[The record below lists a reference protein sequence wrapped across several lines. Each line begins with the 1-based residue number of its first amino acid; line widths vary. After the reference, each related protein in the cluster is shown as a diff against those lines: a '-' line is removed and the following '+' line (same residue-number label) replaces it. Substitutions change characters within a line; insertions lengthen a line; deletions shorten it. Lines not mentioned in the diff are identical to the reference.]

1 MSNEIKHSSATK
13 PRIIPWNNDGS
24 PIDIDR
30 AQTFNGAVNQPQELV
45 YEIGRLDHMAVDL
58 QTLEG
63 NVSLTQLEHDSIDF
77 YLALANKASLPSGGL
92 QLSDFDDAL
101 FDIYSVGKDR
111 FGGTLEQTLWFE
123 KLSLNSLTFNI
134 ADAESRIERSFE
146 FAGDFFKILRYG
158 NKYLIYKGYT
168 VPSGYSASAW
178 TQVISDPA
186 PVLDPNVA
194 SKYIQRVVRVRASV
208 ATELELTTDY
218 TWVNG
223 TTTLT
228 ILSATTGDVIKV
240 FYTAA
245 SWGTAGDPTVVNDSD
260 TYYINADSVTVT
272 LESAAQ
278 AVELELDRLTSLN
291 ITATLNRI
299 SEGVIGLQEKL
310 LKNVE
315 TYDVTVALNGRV
327 KDATIQEVLMGQ
339 AGTSFGIIDPNL
351 FKTDLVLRVKV
362 FDGPQKTTFKTGY
375 KITGLSFTDDG
386 QDTNANEFWTDAVNL
401 SSDNLLISDQ
411 EADIDA

>member
-1 MSNEIKHSSATK
+1 MANEIRHSSATK
-13 PRIIPWNNDGS
+13 PRIIPWNGS
-24 PIDIDR
+24 GSAIDIDR
-30 AQTFNGAVNQPQELV
+30 AQSFSGGVNQPKELV

-63 NVSLTQLEHDSIDF
+63 SVSLSQLEHDSIAF

-92 QLSDFDDAL
+92 QLSDFDDSL
-101 FDIYSVGKDR
+101 FDIYSVGKDK
-111 FGGTLEQTLWFE
+111 FGGSLEQTLWFE
-123 KLSLNSLTFNI
+123 KLSINSLTLDI
-134 ADAESRIERSFE
+134 PDAESRIERSFDLG
-146 FAGDFFKILRYG
+146 GDFFKILRYG
-158 NKYLIYKGYT
+158 NKYLIYKSYT

-194 SKYIQRVVRVRASV
+194 SKYIQRVVRVRGGV
-208 ATELELTTDY
+208 ATELDLTTDY
-218 TWVNG
+218 TWTNG

-228 ILSATTGDVIKV
+228 ILSATSADIIKV

-245 SWGTAGDPTVVNDSD
+245 GWGTSGDPTTVNNVDS
-260 TYYINADSVTVT
+260 YYINADSVTVT
-272 LESAAQ
+272 LESVAQ
-278 AVELELDRLTSLN
+278 GVVLELDRLTSLN

-299 SEGVIGLQEKL
+299 SESVIGLQEKL

-315 TYDVTVALNGRV
+315 SYDVTVGLNGRV
-327 KDATIQEVLMGQ
+327 KNATIQEVLMGQ
-339 AGTSFGIIDPNL
+339 AGTSFGIVDPNE
-351 FKTDLVLRVKV
+351 FKTDLVLRVKIY
-362 FDGPQKTTFKTGY
+362 DGPEKTTFKTGY

-386 QDTNANEFWTDAVNL
+386 QDTEANSFWTDAVNL
-401 SSDNLLISDQ
+401 SSDNLCISSL